1 MMKLLLIGQ
10 SVEDHIYYKNDY
22 KIKPGGIYYSVSAL
36 QSIKDEDDEIYLC
49 TSYRKD
55 DRLFR
60 DLYEK
65 VKPDYFEYTDIIP
78 KVRLNLCDDRER
90 EEIYENITGEL
101 SVNTTDLNNFDGILI
116 NMITGFDISLK
127 QMEKIRNNFN
137 GLIYFDVHTFSRG
150 LNDKME
156 REFRIIPEFDKW
168 LQDIDILQVNSR
180 ELFTLMKSADRNEI
194 VKYVLDTN
202 VKYLLETKGNKG
214 AVSYS
219 RNDSELL
226 INEMPALKTDV
237 KNQIGLG
244 DVFGAVF
251 FYSYI
256 KNRILNTALRQAVTA
271 AGCAASYGNIDDFN
285 NLKSDVFTRYN

>member
-1 MMKLLLIGQ
+1 MKLLLIGQ

-22 KIKPGGIYYSVSAL
+22 KIKPGGIYYSVTAL
-36 QSIKDEDDEIYLC
+36 QSIRDEDDEISLC
-49 TSYRKD
+49 TSYKKD
-55 DRLFR
+55 DNLFR

-65 VKPDYFEYTDIIP
+65 INQQYFEYTDIIP
-78 KVRLNLCDDRER
+78 KVRLNIYENRER

-101 SVNTTDLNNFDGILI
+101 SVNTADLNSFDGILI
-116 NMITGFDISLK
+116 SMVTGFDISLK
-127 QMEKIRNNFN
+127 KMEEIRNNFN

-150 LNDKME
+150 LSDKMV
-156 REFRIIPEFDKW
+156 REFRVIPGFDKW
-168 LQDIDILQVNSR
+168 LQNIDILQVNSR
-180 ELFTLMKSADRNEI
+180 ELFTLKNSEDRNEI
-194 VKYVLDTN
+194 IKFVLGTKVKF
-202 VKYLLETKGNKG
+202 LLETKANKG
-214 AVSYS
+214 AVCYS
-219 RNDSELL
+219 KNDSRLL
-226 INEMPALKTDV
+226 INKMPALKVDV

-256 KNRILNTALRQAVTA
+256 KNRILNTALKQAVTA